1 MLTSPT
7 LRQRFCFCFCFPQRS
22 FICFVLDFQTKNMLH
37 TTHVNL
43 FYLSGL
49 SFWSNEQPGI
59 PKEWALLEFFAVMA
73 MFSFLTVQD
82 GSHIGSWALKIRPE
96 RLSAWVSW
104 GANNNMPRTGWLKQ
118 QLWTAEVQDQGV
130 SSTGPFWEPWGEDL
144 LHAPLEVS
152 RGLMAIFGGFLG
164 CEMSCQDPCL
174 NIRLV
179 FSPCVLVSPSKF
191 PIYIRPLV
199 ILD

>member
-1 MLTSPT
+1 M
-7 LRQRFCFCFCFPQRS
+7 QRTCFIQ
-22 FICFVLDFQTKNMLH
+22 
-37 TTHVNL
+37 L

-49 SFWSNEQPGI
+49 SFWSNEKPGI
-59 PKEWALLEFFAVMA
+59 PKEWALLEFSAVMA

-152 RGLMAIFGGFLG
+152 RRLMAIFGVSLAVR
-164 CEMSCQDPCL
+164 CL
-174 NIRLV
+174 ALIHALT
-179 FSPCVLVSPSKF
+179 FIWCSPHVCLYLHPNF
-191 PIYIRPLV
+191 PFT
-199 ILD
+199 